1 MLTRRKFLQSAAA
14 LPFVALVSFVSLVS
28 LNAFAQ
34 AYPSKPVRVIVSSG
48 PGGQTDTTARLV
60 TSKLT
65 QTLGQSFFVE
75 NMGGAGGNI
84 AVMTVA
90 RAAPDGYTILATGS
104 TIATSISLFPKLS
117 YDPQNDFA
125 PISLLNSSPHLLVI
139 HPSIPAAS
147 VNELVALARANPG
160 KYSYSSAGPGTPAH
174 LAGELFK
181 LAFGVD
187 ITHVPFKGGGPGIV
201 STRAGHT
208 SMAVSALPTSVT
220 YVRDGSLRALGMFSS
235 KRASALPGVPT
246 MAEASGHDL
255 PADIVNGFLA
265 PAKTPRTIIDAIH
278 REIVKVMGAPDTR
291 ERLATMGF
299 DPVAS
304 TPEEFATW
312 IRTETVRWGK
322 VVRDAKITVD

>member
-1 MLTRRKFLQSAAA
+1 MLARRQFLQLAAA
-14 LPFVALVSFVSLVS
+14 MPFALFGSC
-28 LNAFAQ
+28 NTFAQ
-34 AYPSKPVRVIVSSG
+34 AYPSRPVRVIVASG

-60 TSKLT
+60 AAKLS
-65 QTLGQSFFVE
+65 QSLGQPFVVE
-75 NMGGAGGNI
+75 NMGGAGGNVGT
-84 AVMTVA
+84 AAVA
-90 RAAPDGYTILATGS
+90 RAAPDGYTILAAGS
-104 TIATSISLFPKLS
+104 SIATSISLNPKLP

-125 PISLLNSSPHLLVI
+125 PVSLLNSSPHMLVI
-139 HPSIPAAS
+139 HPSVPATS

-187 ITHVPFKGGGPGIV
+187 ITHVPFKGGGPGIA
-201 STRAGHT
+201 STLGGHT
-208 SMAVSALPTSVT
+208 SLAVTALPTGVT

-235 KRASALPGVPT
+235 KRASALPSVPT
-246 MAEASGHDL
+246 MAEATGHDL

-265 PAKTPRTIIDAIH
+265 PAKTPRPIIDSLH
-278 REIVKVMGAPDTR
+278 REIVKVMAAPETR
-291 ERLATMGF
+291 ERLAKMGF

-322 VVRDAKITVD
+322 VIRDAKITRD

>member
-1 MLTRRKFLQSAAA
+1 MLARRQFLQLAAA
-14 LPFVALVSFVSLVS
+14 MPFAPLGAR
-28 LNAFAQ
+28 NAFAQ
-34 AYPSKPVRVIVSSG
+34 IYPGKPVRVIVSSG

-60 TSKLT
+60 TAKLA
-65 QTLGQSFFVE
+65 QSLGQPFVIE
-75 NMGGAGGNI
+75 NMGGAGGNMG
-84 AVMTVA
+84 AAAVA
-90 RAAPDGYTILATGS
+90 RAAPDGYTLLAVGS
-104 TIATSISLFPKLS
+104 SIATSISLNPKLP

-139 HPSIPAAS
+139 HPSIPAKS
-147 VNELVALARANPG
+147 VNELVALAKANPG

-187 ITHVPFKGGGPGIV
+187 IIHVPFKGGGPGIT
-201 STRAGHT
+201 STLGGHT
-208 SMAVSALPTSVT
+208 SLAVTALPTGVT

-246 MAEASGHDL
+246 MAEATGHDL

-265 PAKTPRTIIDAIH
+265 PARTPRPIIDSIH
-278 REIVKVMGAPDTR
+278 REIVKVMAAPDTR

-322 VVRDAKITVD
+322 VIRDAKITRD

>member
-1 MLTRRKFLQSAAA
+1 MLARRQFLQLAAA
-14 LPFVALVSFVSLVS
+14 MPFAPFGSC
-28 LNAFAQ
+28 NAFAQ
-34 AYPSKPVRVIVSSG
+34 TYPSRPVRVIVASG

-60 TSKLT
+60 AAKLT
-65 QTLGQSFFVE
+65 QSLGQPFVVE
-75 NMGGAGGNI
+75 NMGGAGGNVGT
-84 AVMTVA
+84 AAVA
-90 RAAPDGYTILATGS
+90 RAAPDGYTILAAGS
-104 TIATSISLFPKLS
+104 SIATSISLNPKLP

-125 PISLLNSSPHLLVI
+125 PISLLNSSPHMLVI
-139 HPSIPAAS
+139 HPSVPAQS
-147 VNELVALARANPG
+147 VNELVALAKANPG

-187 ITHVPFKGGGPGIV
+187 ITHVPFKGGGPGIA
-201 STRAGHT
+201 STLGGHT
-208 SMAVSALPTSVT
+208 SLAVTALPTGVT
-220 YVRDGSLRALGMFSS
+220 YVRDGSLRALAMFSS

-246 MAEASGHDL
+246 MAEASGQDL

-265 PAKTPRTIIDAIH
+265 PARTPRPIIDSLH
-278 REIVKVMGAPDTR
+278 REIVKVMAAPDTR

-312 IRTETVRWGK
+312 IRTESVRWGK
-322 VVRDAKITVD
+322 VVRDAKITRD